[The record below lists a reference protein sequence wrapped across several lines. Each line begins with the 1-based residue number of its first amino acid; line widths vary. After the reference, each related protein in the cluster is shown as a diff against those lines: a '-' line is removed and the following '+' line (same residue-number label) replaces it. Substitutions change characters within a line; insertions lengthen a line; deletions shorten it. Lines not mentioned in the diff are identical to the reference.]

1 MDLHEISQISTS
13 QLHFVFHTVLA
24 NACEQHAHMHI
35 HTFCDHQEGNY
46 GPIKNEIFEEGLQ
59 VVEGAL
65 PKELDGAY
73 VRSR

>member
-1 MDLHEISQISTS
+1 
-13 QLHFVFHTVLA
+13 
-24 NACEQHAHMHI
+24 MHI